1 MKSRVVIGTEVYSS
15 NWGVHFSPD
24 DVRQIIEKGL
34 QHNVTDI
41 DTAAS
46 YGDNHFVEELLGN
59 AIQDLRSQVKLHSKF
74 GINQCSSGK
83 GGPISSISE
92 IIKNSEKKIKEID
105 EKEIFKSD
113 DEIGWFFNELK
124 KIQNILSQYKN

>member
-1 MKSRVVIGTEVYSS
+1 MIYNMIETIIILGIMVVILGYTTINLLVKNEKAE
-15 NWGVHFSPD
+15 D
-24 DVRQIIEKGL
+24 II
-34 QHNVTDI
+34 V
-41 DTAAS
+41 
-46 YGDNHFVEELLGN
+46 
-59 AIQDLRSQVKLHSKF
+59 SQQKY
-74 GINQCSSGK
+74 
-83 GGPISSISE
+83 ISSISE